1 MRTEEPDHSSRSP
14 LVRAGRF
21 ITFEGGEGAGK
32 STQLRRLGERLSDQ
46 GIEIVVTRE
55 PGGTPTAEAIRSYVL
70 SGAAEPLG
78 AEGETMLFA
87 AARADHVDRVIR
99 PAILRG
105 AFVLCDRFIDSTR
118 AYQGA
123 DGVDPELIDQ
133 LEALAIGD
141 MRPHLTLMLD
151 VPAEIGLA
159 RAAARR
165 GADGADRFER
175 ETIDRHEARRQI
187 FLGIAA
193 REPERCV
200 VINAMQAEDD
210 VAADIWQAVMSRLL
224 TQAD

>member
-1 MRTEEPDHSSRSP
+1 M
-14 LVRAGRF
+14 RAGRF

-32 STQLRRLGERLSDQ
+32 STQLRRLGERLSEE

-55 PGGTPTAEAIRSYVL
+55 PGGTPTAEAIRSYIL

-99 PAILRG
+99 PAIGRG

-123 DGVDPELIDQ
+123 DGVDPQLIDQ

-151 VPAEIGLA
+151 LPAEIGLA

-187 FLGIAA
+187 FFGIAA
-193 REPERCV
+193 REPERCI
-200 VINAMQAEDD
+200 VIDAMQAEDD
-210 VAADIWQAVMSRLL
+210 VAADIWQAVVSRLL